1 MFSGFH
7 AFRSSLAFLMAALL
21 IEGPAFRMHAQS
33 TETVSK
39 SEIRDISVTG
49 PQADSPFFIERQD
62 AKLALAEAGR
72 TGYGMYVPK
81 PPRPPVGKQVKKFF
95 TGMFASVKFGKNSDT
110 MPMLLRVEPS
120 EFSLSQTGELDVSL
134 RISNPTKQEIELVY
148 PNDQRLE
155 VVTKDASGTVIG
167 RWSEDRVF
175 DPMLGFV
182 EVNPEE
188 YVLYAEKIPTS
199 KMKAGQTYTIEA
211 SLAGQE
217 GYSTSVT
224 VTPKP

>member
-7 AFRSSLAFLMAALL
+7 ALRFLTAALL
-21 IEGPAFRMHAQS
+21 ITGGACGIHAQS

-39 SEIRDISVTG
+39 TDIRDISVTG

-72 TGYGMYVPK
+72 TGYGMYAPK
-81 PPRPPVGKQVKKFF
+81 PPRPPIGKQVKKFF
-95 TGMFASVKFGKNSDT
+95 TGMFASVKFSKNGDI
-110 MPMLLRVEPS
+110 MPMTLSVEPS
-120 EFSLSQTGELDVSL
+120 DFSLSQTSELDVSL
-134 RISNPTKQEIELVY
+134 RVSNPTKQEIELIY

-199 KMKAGQTYTIEA
+199 KMKAGETYTIEA

-217 GYSTSVT
+217 GYSTSAK
-224 VTPKP
+224 VTPRP